1 MNRVIKQKNNAAFI
15 KSNWNSQFRNTDV
28 EDVSFKDFAPS
39 QTVSCGQ

>member
-1 MNRVIKQKNNAAFI
+1 MNRVTKQKNNAAFI

-28 EDVSFKDFAPS
+28 EDVSFKDFPPS